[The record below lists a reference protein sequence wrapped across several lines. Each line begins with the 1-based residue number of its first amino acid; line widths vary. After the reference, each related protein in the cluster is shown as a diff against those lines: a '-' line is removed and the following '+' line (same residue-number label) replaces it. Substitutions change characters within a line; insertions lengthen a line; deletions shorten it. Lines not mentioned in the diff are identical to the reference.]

1 MKLADKIRR
10 GRKLTGMSKLQ
21 LAQAIN
27 VQRSTVTN
35 WEGADDITSGVDR
48 LRRLASILNV
58 SFEWL
63 VAGRGEFGLPR
74 HIHVRHHIESKE
86 IVMREA
92 ARFTLLAIA
101 CLLPDLAMA
110 SSDSYSA
117 GYSFGQKIGFSIGQ
131 FVDQFGFWFGL
142 FAIMVLLLLRR
153 RKNKVSKFIGS
164 DA

>member
-1 MKLADKIRR
+1 
-10 GRKLTGMSKLQ
+10 
-21 LAQAIN
+21 
-27 VQRSTVTN
+27 
-35 WEGADDITSGVDR
+35 
-48 LRRLASILNV
+48 
-58 SFEWL
+58 
-63 VAGRGEFGLPR
+63 
-74 HIHVRHHIESKE
+74 
-86 IVMREA
+86 MREA